1 MKALALAHQPVMA
14 DQVMELM
21 QPRSGGAYVD
31 CTLGAGGHA
40 LRMLELSAPD
50 GQLLGVDRD
59 PAALALAAR
68 RLEPFSN
75 RCTFVHGRFS
85 DLPRLME
92 QVGWQ
97 QADGVLAD
105 LGVSSMQFDQAE
117 RGFSFQAGPLDM
129 RMDSS
134 AGPSLAELLD
144 TLSEKEL
151 AFALR
156 RFGEVRGAKK
166 LAHRILEAHRGGA
179 LKDTSDLAQLVPGLR
194 RPGKTHPATQVF
206 MALRIL
212 VNQELDELESILRH
226 LPEPLAVGG
235 RVVFI
240 AFHSLEDRLV
250 KRRLVDLEGPCTCPP
265 GLPTCGCNRK
275 ISMRRLTKRAVM
287 PDEDEIR
294 SNQRSRSARLRA
306 AERVAEEISDGR

>member
-1 MKALALAHQPVMA
+1 VEALAHQPVMA

-21 QPRSGGAYVD
+21 QPKAGGAYVD

-40 LRMLELSAPD
+40 QRMLELSAPD
-50 GQLLGVDRD
+50 GRLLGVDRD
-59 PAALALAAR
+59 PAALAMAAR
-68 RLEPFSN
+68 RLAPFSD

-144 TLSEKEL
+144 TMAEKEL
-151 AFALR
+151 ALALR

-179 LKDTSDLAQLVPGLR
+179 LTDTAELAKLVPGLR

-212 VNQELDELESILRH
+212 VNQELDELESMLRR

-250 KRRLVDLEGPCTCPP
+250 KRRLVDLEGPCICPP

-294 SNQRSRSARLRA
+294 SNPRSRSARLRA